1 MTTDLTRAGGAGP
14 RDPLRAVRYGV
25 LGDLTVSAG
34 DADRTPRGQRSR
46 DLLAALLLR
55 PDRAVGAD
63 VLLDLVW
70 GDDAALLDASVVHT
84 QVARLRRAV
93 GPDQVLTAPT
103 GYRLAAPS
111 TDALDF
117 HALVADARLADDPGL
132 AVDLLDRARGLWRGP
147 RAFADVSDALV
158 AGECARLADARLA
171 ADELLVEL
179 LLSSASRDD
188 VVRALGLARELVELE
203 PLRERT
209 SELAMLAAARLDEQG
224 EALAVY
230 DALRHRLR
238 EELGVDPG
246 RSVQLLHARV
256 LDQDVDLLGPRVVGR
271 GPALAVAPAPVP
283 ATRLVGRERDLAAL
297 LELVER
303 RRVVVV
309 TGPGGVGKTRLA
321 LEAVDV
327 LAGEREVCF
336 VDLAAT
342 QPTSESEVVDEVAS
356 CLALQIGS
364 DAGPAAVAAA
374 LGERTVLLVVDEA
387 EHHLAGVAAVVA
399 EVARRCPG
407 VTTLVTSR
415 SALGVVGEA
424 VMQLGPLELPARRA
438 SRRSAAEA
446 PAVRLLLERL
456 RDHTP
461 ALVIGP
467 PEIDQLS
474 GFARQ
479 LDGLP
484 LALELVA
491 GYAGSRSIG
500 DLAELLDTPLDLAA
514 ADVGRGPRH
523 RSLRDTLAWTTERL
537 SPEHGKVLRRLGVF
551 AGSFDFSG
559 ARHVVGDDCGTPEEI
574 DEAVRA
580 LARES
585 LLQVERIGHSL
596 RLRMLRTVRDLALE
610 AMADHDDLP
619 ALRARHR
626 TWFAAPR
633 DVVSDLAVVDHV
645 RHHHDDYLAA
655 LRSAV
660 ASADGPSAVA
670 LLLRLGRWW
679 ESMEM
684 AAPARWWTDR
694 VLAEVPLG
702 ASDTARV
709 QALRGSLIL
718 DIEPEAGREDLLAA
732 LPALRLDHDGEA
744 VVLAEVGLAIE
755 RAMSGVGAEAIGHAE
770 GAVAAARR
778 WQPGRIRLAL
788 SVLAA
793 VSVDLQPELAE
804 TAAAEALEMLLG
816 NDVGDDRPAVATNIA
831 WTLLALGHASD
842 AVDVVDAVAGSLDPE
857 AVPAFL
863 RGLQGWSRL
872 LLGEPDAAL
881 ACFAG
886 GLAGEG
892 PELDARWHADSLTG
906 AACALAALR
915 HPDAHELMDGAENL
929 ADRTGYVLSPWQ
941 RAAVAVARSSL
952 TAVAAPW
959 AAGRVRADRRLLD
972 IVAARGAGRATSPG
986 GGSGSV
992 PDPDVTGT

>member
-1 MTTDLTRAGGAGP
+1 MVTDSSREGDAGSRAAAHSAP
-14 RDPLRAVRYGV
+14 SVRYGV
-25 LGDLTVSAG
+25 LGDLSVSAG

-55 PDRAVGAD
+55 PDRTVAAD

-70 GDDAALLDASVVHT
+70 GDDAPSLDSSVVHT

-93 GPDQVLTAPT
+93 GSDQVLTAPA
-103 GYRLAAPS
+103 GYRLVAPD
-111 TDALDF
+111 TDALHF
-117 HALVADARLADDPGL
+117 HALVADARRADDPEA

-158 AGECARLADARLA
+158 AGECARLAEARLA

-179 LLSSASRDD
+179 LLASASRDD
-188 VVRALGLARELVELE
+188 VVRALALARELVELE

-209 SELAMLAAARLDEQG
+209 SELSMLAAARLGEQG

-230 DALRHRLR
+230 DALRRRLR

-246 RSVQLLHARV
+246 RPVQQLHARV
-256 LDQDVDLLGPRVVGR
+256 LGQDPDLLQPRVAGR
-271 GPALAVAPAPVP
+271 GSSPSVAQPPVP

-297 LELVER
+297 LELLAR
-303 RRVVVV
+303 RRIVVL

-321 LEAVDV
+321 LEAADA
-327 LAGEREVCF
+327 LGDQREVCF

-342 QPTSESEVVDEVAS
+342 QPTSEAEVVAEVAS
-356 CLALQIGS
+356 CLALQVGP

-374 LGERTVLLVVDEA
+374 VGERSVLLVVDEA
-387 EHHLAGVAAVVA
+387 EHHPRGVGALVA
-399 EVARRCPG
+399 EVARRCPA

-415 SALGVVGEA
+415 SALDVVGEA
-424 VMQLGPLELPARRA
+424 AMQLGPLDLPPRGA
-438 SRRSAAEA
+438 SFRTAADA
-446 PAVRLLLERL
+446 PAVRLLVERL

-461 ALVIGP
+461 GLVLGP
-467 PEIDQLS
+467 AEIDQLA

-484 LALELVA
+484 LALELIA
-491 GYAGSRSIG
+491 GYAGARSIG

-514 ADVGRGPRH
+514 TDVGRGARH
-523 RSLRDTLAWTTERL
+523 RTLRDTLAWTTERL
-537 SPEHGKVLRRLGVF
+537 PPEYGKVLRRLGVF

-559 ARHVVGDDCGTPEEI
+559 ARHVVGEDCGGPEEI

-585 LLQVERIGHSL
+585 LLQVERVGHRL

-633 DVVSDLAVVDHV
+633 DVVSELAVLDHV

-660 ASADGPSAVA
+660 ASGDGPSAVA

-694 VLAEVPLG
+694 VLAEVPLE
-702 ASDTARV
+702 ASDAARV
-709 QALRGSLIL
+709 QALRGSLII
-718 DIEPEAGREDLLAA
+718 DIEPAAGRADLLAA
-732 LPALRLDHDGEA
+732 LPALRRDHDGEG
-744 VVLAEVGLAIE
+744 VVLAEIGLAIE
-755 RAMSGVGAEAIGHAE
+755 RAMSGVNETAVGHAE

-778 WQPGRIRLAL
+778 WQPGRIRIAL

-793 VSVDLQPELAE
+793 VAVDLRPELAE
-804 TAAAEALEMLLG
+804 TAVAEALELLLAA
-816 NDVGDDRPAVATNIA
+816 DVGDDRPAVATNIA
-831 WTLLALGHASD
+831 WTLLALGHARD
-842 AVDVVDAVAGSLDPE
+842 AREVVDGVARTLAPE
-857 AVPAFL
+857 AVPPFL
-863 RGLQGWSRL
+863 RGMQGWSRL
-872 LLGEPDAAL
+872 LLGDPDGAL

-886 GLAGEG
+886 CLAGEG
-892 PELDARWHADSLTG
+892 PELGARWQADSLTG
-906 AACALAALR
+906 AACSLAALR
-915 HPDAHELMDGAENL
+915 HPDAHELMAGAEDL

-941 RAAVAVARSSL
+941 RAAVDDARREL
-952 TAVAAPW
+952 AGVAAPW
-959 AAGRVRADRRLLD
+959 TAGRVRADRRLLD
-972 IVAARGAGRATSPG
+972 IVARSGSAPPAPRGAR
-986 GGSGSV
+986 
-992 PDPDVTGT
+992 PDPT